1 MNGGET
7 MERQRNY
14 YRELSESFDANLRE
28 ELARPKTVR
37 TLEDLTRAIAGPL
50 MYTPPDPSQDR

>member
-1 MNGGET
+1 